1 METRCTRIKI
11 DSICLF
17 VSLAARHM
25 TRSSMEAANR
35 IKART
40 SFEENR
46 LTGSK
51 VYGNG
56 FSCRTLNVSGFGL
69 ELEAPTAHTQLV
81 INIGA
86 EPFEF
91 RIVNT

>member
-11 DSICLF
+11 DSVCLF
-17 VSLAARHM
+17 VSVATRHM
-25 TRSSMEAANR
+25 TRSSVEAANR

-40 SFEENR
+40 TFEENW

-56 FSCRTLNVSGFGL
+56 FSCRTLNVSCFGL

-91 RIVNT
+91 RKAST